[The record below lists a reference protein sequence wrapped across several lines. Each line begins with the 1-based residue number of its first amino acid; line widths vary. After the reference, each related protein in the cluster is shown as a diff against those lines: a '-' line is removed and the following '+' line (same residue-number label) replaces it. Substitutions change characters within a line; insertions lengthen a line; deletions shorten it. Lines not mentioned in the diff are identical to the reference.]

1 MLEIKCPF
9 CGKRS
14 QKEFSYGGDA
24 TIKRPDLEKE
34 VTDKQWNDFVYYRNN
49 LRGDHSE
56 LWHHIAGCRQWFKV
70 LRNTFT
76 HKILKTA
83 KIEEEL

>member
-56 LWHHIAGCRQWFKV
+56 LWHHITGCRQWFKV